1 LKGYLYSINR
11 SELMSGDR
19 CKILFVNSFDV
30 RLVDSKKTDNSVI
43 SQLEE
48 VMLKY
53 RGLCDLLLFT
63 GDTVKFD
70 LTPPI
75 THHPSAL
82 FQKFGLWHLSY
93 VVLSTFKIAKQLK
106 GRSLVRG
113 FITGCPGAIL
123 AAKIKGKP
131 SMVFYEYNWAYQVTN
146 INKGAMIGAIAKLIE
161 NYVIRNADV
170 IVARHKSLEEEAYR
184 RGAKRVVLIPYSVD
198 EDVFKPE
205 LDIKELKEFYNIINE
220 KVLMYI
226 GRLHP
231 VKRLDLLLES
241 VAKLQENFKLFIIGT
256 GLLEEELRKD
266 AKLLG
271 INDKVI
277 FTGAIQYK
285 DIPRYMNLA
294 DLVILTST
302 IEGQPRVI
310 LESMFCGTPAVGT
323 NVFGIRDTIADGVT
337 GYLTSADPEDIRNK
351 ISKALR
357 NDQLSLT
364 CREYALHNYS
374 RETSNSKELT
384 IAKQLLNLNN

>member
-1 LKGYLYSINR
+1 MN
-11 SELMSGDR
+11 GDR
-19 CKILFVNSFDV
+19 CRILFVNSFDV
-30 RLVDSKKTDNSVI
+30 RLIDSKKTDNSVI
-43 SQLEE
+43 HQLEQ

-70 LTPPI
+70 LAPPI
-75 THHPSAL
+75 EHFPSAL

-93 VVLSTFKIAKQLK
+93 AILSTFKIAKQLN

-113 FITGCPGAIL
+113 FIAGCPGAIL
-123 AAKIKGKP
+123 AAKIKHKP

-146 INKGAMIGAIAKLIE
+146 INKGKMFGAIAKLIE

-170 IVARHKSLEEEAYR
+170 IVARHESLEKEAYE
-184 RGAKRVVLIPYSVD
+184 RGAKRVALIPYSVD
-198 EDVFKPE
+198 EEVFKPGI
-205 LDIKELKEFYNIINE
+205 DVKELKEFYNIVDE

-241 VAKLQENFKLFIIGT
+241 VAKLREEFKLFIIGT
-256 GLLEEELRKD
+256 GLLEEELKEYS
-266 AKLLG
+266 KLLG

-277 FTGAIQYK
+277 FTGAIQYN

-294 DLVILTST
+294 DLIVLTSA

-323 NVFGIRDTIADGVT
+323 NVFGIRDTIEDGVT
-337 GYLTSADPEDIRNK
+337 GYLTSADPEDIGNK

-357 NDQLSLT
+357 DGRLSIA
-364 CREYALHNYS
+364 CREYALRNYS
-374 RETSNSKELT
+374 REKINSKELA
-384 IAKQLLNLNN
+384 IAKQLLDLNN

>member
-1 LKGYLYSINR
+1 
-11 SELMSGDR
+11 MSAGR
-19 CKILFVNSFDV
+19 CRILFVNSFDV
-30 RLVDSKKTDNSVI
+30 RLIDSKKTDNSVI
-43 SQLEE
+43 NQLEQ

-53 RGLCDLLLFT
+53 KGLCDLLLFT

-70 LTPPI
+70 LAPPI
-75 THHPSAL
+75 EHFPSAL

-93 VVLSTFKIAKQLK
+93 AILSTFKMARQLK

-113 FITGCPGAIL
+113 FNAGCPGAIL
-123 AAKIKGKP
+123 AAKIKQKP

-146 INKGAMIGAIAKLIE
+146 INKGKMFGAIAKLIE

-170 IVARHKSLEEEAYR
+170 IVARHESLEKEAYE
-184 RGAKRVVLIPYSVD
+184 RGAKRVALIPFSVD
-198 EDVFKPE
+198 EDVFKPGI
-205 LDIKELKEFYNIINE
+205 DVKELKKLYNIVDE

-231 VKRLDLLLES
+231 VKRLDLLLKS
-241 VAKLQENFKLFIIGT
+241 VAKLREEFKLFIIGA
-256 GLLEEELRKD
+256 GLLEEELKEYS
-266 AKLLG
+266 KLLG

-277 FTGAIQYK
+277 FTGAIQYD

-294 DLVILTST
+294 DLIVLTSA

-323 NVFGIRDTIADGVT
+323 NVFGIRDTIEDGVT

-351 ISKALR
+351 ISKAL
-357 NDQLSLT
+357 NDDHLSIA

-374 RETSNSKELT
+374 REKINSKELA
-384 IAKQLLNLNN
+384 IAKQVLDLNN